1 MRIVQNIMQMLLSQA
16 FLHSPYLFQKY
27 RLTNPVDVRYNFN
40 VVALGAWCNGNT
52 WVSKT
57 FVEGSNPSAPASVKS
72 LEALISKG
80 FRLSWQKSGNT
91 RCDKLLLKIDEFF
104 YLFRTFLPKLSLKTV
119 PHFQNRLRLDI
130 IS

>member
-57 FVEGSNPSAPASVKS
+57 FVEGSNPSAPARSKNPVEAKS
-72 LEALISKG
+72 TG
-80 FRLSWQKSGNT
+80 FILSF
-91 RCDKLLLKIDEFF
+91 E
-104 YLFRTFLPKLSLKTV
+104 
-119 PHFQNRLRLDI
+119 
-130 IS
+130 

>member
-57 FVEGSNPSAPASVKS
+57 FVEGSNPSAPAQRET
-72 LEALISKG
+72 LQLQ
-80 FRLSWQKSGNT
+80 RLQGSFVHPCSSHSRWLGV
-91 RCDKLLLKIDEFF
+91 
-104 YLFRTFLPKLSLKTV
+104 YLFIHPALHMKEMSGGRISPAILAVL
-119 PHFQNRLRLDI
+119 LDN
-130 IS
+130 

>member
-27 RLTNPVDVRYNFN
+27 HLTNPVDVRYNFN

-57 FVEGSNPSAPASVKS
+57 FVEGSNPSAPAQRESPADSASAGFFCSSV
-72 LEALISKG
+72 LIAQSVAWG
-80 FRLSWQKSGNT
+80 
-91 RCDKLLLKIDEFF
+91 
-104 YLFRTFLPKLSLKTV
+104 LSLYSSGLAYERDVGWKDFACDTCRTV
-119 PHFQNRLRLDI
+119 G
-130 IS
+130 

>member
-57 FVEGSNPSAPASVKS
+57 FVEGSNPSAPAKQRS
-72 LEALISKG
+72 LVTVELQG
-80 FRLSWQKSGNT
+80 FSHVLEQYG
-91 RCDKLLLKIDEFF
+91 
-104 YLFRTFLPKLSLKTV
+104 KTPDV
-119 PHFQNRLRLDI
+119 TCCC
-130 IS
+130 

>member
-57 FVEGSNPSAPASVKS
+57 FVEGSNPSAPAKSKS
-72 LEALISKG
+72 LE
-80 FRLSWQKSGNT
+80 T
-91 RCDKLLLKIDEFF
+91 VEFQGSSHVF
-104 YLFRTFLPKLSLKTV
+104 GKMS
-119 PHFQNRLRLDI
+119 N
-130 IS
+130 

>member
-16 FLHSPYLFQKY
+16 FLHSPYLVQKY

-57 FVEGSNPSAPASVKS
+57 FVEGSNPSAPAKSKS
-72 LEALISKG
+72 LEAVEFQGSSHVL
-80 FRLSWQKSGNT
+80 
-91 RCDKLLLKIDEFF
+91 DE
-104 YLFRTFLPKLSLKTV
+104 RAS
-119 PHFQNRLRLDI
+119 
-130 IS
+130 